1 MTDLARLVIAVDS
14 TGLVKGEAALRELGA
29 QAQRTGAAADAAGDR
44 MTGMGAAAG
53 AAAGAQ
59 ARLAR
64 STTMAAGATGNLVAQ
79 LNDIGMMLAAG
90 QNPLQLAIQQG
101 TQITQVIGP
110 MGAAGAAKALG
121 AAFVGMLSPINLITI
136 GAIAAGAAMVNWLT
150 SSNEEA
156 VTLDDA
162 IGRIDD
168 SIKALTDA
176 AEITLEDLREKYG
189 AVTAEVE
196 ALIDAQE
203 KLAQAQAIRDA
214 ATALGALRDQLGEG
228 LFATATGD
236 AAEIFETIPR
246 FAGRYIQQL
255 EEIAQLDSF
264 AAQAD
269 ALAELRSELGVT
281 AGNVESMTDK
291 QYAFWRSLVTT
302 EDAFRQLARASDQA
316 EMADGIDSATDS
328 AGRLSG
334 AMRTVA
340 DYAIDAQTAIA
351 NLAGVEPGAGWL
363 SHAIYNASSLAN
375 QLWNGVKAMEAYRL
389 AAASAPAMGG
399 PGTFPPSGMPGAPAV
414 GPGGARPD
422 AADFLGLTQQRAAVI
437 NAQQAI
443 SRYSAEMDAAAAA
456 ADGLGS
462 SAGSAG
468 RAAEDAADR
477 ALTATEAF
485 NKGMQ
490 AAAMTA
496 EDLGTAKANAL
507 VGGIEGI
514 SQAFGTFVSTGL
526 RDFKGFVRSVLSSF
540 QRMIADMIATATQN
554 KILLSLGFAAPT
566 GASAATGAITGGGGF
581 MSMLSGVGGAMFSGA
596 TSWLGGIG
604 SGLSALS
611 GATSGLTGFAT
622 ALGAI
627 AAPLAALGLVFSAFR
642 GSTKLVDQGFR
653 LMADGADLLVTQFK
667 ETEKRRFFGLVKKKK
682 TTEGAASDEIADP
695 LQAAYSDVQGTILD
709 MADSLGKGSSALKN
723 FSYTV
728 KLSTKGM
735 SNDEAAQALANELD
749 KMSDKMAKAVLGG
762 TKFVRSG
769 ETTTEALKRL
779 SGSLSAANVAMKALG
794 LPLFNVSVS
803 GAAAASAMVD
813 VLGGIEGFNRATAFY
828 LQNFYS
834 LEEQRNA
841 MSREFAAAVKDMGLA
856 VPKTKEEFKALVDE
870 LTKAGRME
878 DAATLIGLA
887 PLFVDLQTLKDRI
900 KELGDASTLSSEE
913 LAKLNKAESEKDS
926 LQRRYLEL
934 TGQTAKLRKLELAE
948 LEPANRALQE
958 RIWAIEDEQR
968 VEAKR
973 GDLQRRIYELTGNT
987 AALRKLELAAL
998 DPANRALQRQVW
1010 ALEDAQ
1016 KALDDLTTDG
1026 FGSLFE
1032 YERAVGLAKGKMA
1045 QIGAGSGN
1053 VLDMVANAIGSFMTG
1068 HGGGASS
1075 SPIRPPI
1082 ETRGANKASAPAR
1095 EQKRA
1100 GGSDNDAMLI
1110 ELRAIKTLHSA
1121 VLHRVTALD
1130 MKIRKWDGDG
1140 LPETRTA

>member
-1 MTDLARLVIAVDS
+1 
-14 TGLVKGEAALRELGA
+14 
-29 QAQRTGAAADAAGDR
+29 
-44 MTGMGAAAG
+44 
-53 AAAGAQ
+53 
-59 ARLAR
+59 
-64 STTMAAGATGNLVAQ
+64 
-79 LNDIGMMLAAG
+79 MMLAAR

-121 AAFVGMLSPINLITI
+121 AAFAGMLSPINLITI

-150 SSNEEA
+150 SASEEA
-156 VTLDDA
+156 ATLSD
-162 IGRIDD
+162 RID
-168 SIKALTDA
+168 
-176 AEITLEDLREKYG
+176 
-189 AVTAEVE
+189 E
-196 ALIDAQE
+196 A
-203 KLAQAQAIRDA
+203 K
-214 ATALGALRDQLGEG
+214 TAL
-228 LFATATGD
+228 
-236 AAEIFETIPR
+236 
-246 FAGRYIQQL
+246 
-255 EEIAQLDSF
+255 
-264 AAQAD
+264 
-269 ALAELRSELGVT
+269 
-281 AGNVESMTDK
+281 
-291 QYAFWRSLVTT
+291 
-302 EDAFRQLARASDQA
+302 DAFRQATEQASASTSQMVEQFGTASPALQQALQDLAGVAKLEAWRSIDAVTESLRELAESGYYSSLSNLQDFLELGSIGSTSREAAAEFQRLLEVLTSAEEPAKRLQAAVDLRTMLLENVGAIDQMSEAQLEFFNGLA
-316 EMADGIDSATDS
+316 ETITQLGFVGGEIDSATDS

-334 AMRTVA
+334 ALRTVA
-340 DYAIDAQTAIA
+340 DYATDAQVAIA

-399 PGTFPPSGMPGAPAV
+399 PGTFPPSGMPGAPSV

-462 SAGSAG
+462 SAGGAG

-490 AAAMTA
+490 EAAMTA
-496 EDLGTAKANAL
+496 EDLGTAKADAL

-554 KILLSLGFAAPT
+554 KILLSLGFAAPS

-779 SGSLSAANVAMKALG
+779 SGSLSAANAAMKALG
-794 LPLFNVSVS
+794 LPLFKVSVS

-887 PLFVDLQTLKDRI
+887 PLFVDLQTLRDRI

-968 VEAKR
+968 VEAER

-1032 YERAVGLAKGKMA
+1032 YERAVGLAKGNMA
-1045 QIGAGSGN
+1045 QIGAGAGN
-1053 VLDMVANAIGSFMTG
+1053 VLEMVANAIGSFMTG
-1068 HGGGASS
+1068 PGRGSSS
-1075 SPIRPPI
+1075 SPTRPPI
-1082 ETRGANKASAPAR
+1082 ETRGANKAYAPAR

-1100 GGSDNDAMLI
+1100 GGFDNDAMLI

-1121 VLHRVTALD
+1121 VLQRVTALD
-1130 MKIRKWDGDG
+1130 LKIRKWDGDG